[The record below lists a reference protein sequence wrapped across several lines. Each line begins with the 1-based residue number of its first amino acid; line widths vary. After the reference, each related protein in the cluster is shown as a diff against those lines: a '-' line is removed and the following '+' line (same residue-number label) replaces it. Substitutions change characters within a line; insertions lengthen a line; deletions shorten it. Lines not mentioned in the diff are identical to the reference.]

1 MVEQYPSQLAHD
13 AEKTGEPLASFI
25 MAVNRD
31 NPWLDQA
38 IASVL
43 SQDEPRFEYLI
54 CANAC
59 DDALWHKLHEHA
71 ARDDRIRLFR
81 TSIGQLSFNLNVLA
95 DQARTPYLVR
105 MDADDVS
112 LPNRLSTLL
121 AAMQRDGLDVLGSAV
136 ALIDADSREIGTM
149 TFPQSSK
156 AISGALSTRTVFCHP
171 AVILRKQFLLEIRG
185 YLGGFVSEDTD
196 LWLRADRMGAKM
208 GNLPDVLLHYRMH
221 QGQSIMSSLGYAEVA
236 SHWLRECLLRPSFR
250 SFRGLLISLG
260 KFVTARWLPG
270 VRRYRKPRSGGAL

>member
-1 MVEQYPSQLAHD
+1 MTEQPLPQFVHEVDKTSQ
-13 AEKTGEPLASFI
+13 PLASFI
-25 MAVNRD
+25 MAINRD
-31 NPWLDQA
+31 NAWLDQA
-38 IASVL
+38 MASVL
-43 SQDEPRFEYLI
+43 SQDEPRFEYII

-59 DDALWHKLHEHA
+59 DDALWHKLQKYA
-71 ARDDRIRLFR
+71 AGDCRIRLLR

-121 AAMQRDGLDVLGSAV
+121 ALMERDGLDVLGSAV
-136 ALIDADSREIGTM
+136 AIINADSREIGTM
-149 TFPQSSK
+149 TFPQTSK
-156 AISGALSTRTVFCHP
+156 AISRALSKRTVFCHP
-171 AVILRKQFLLEIRG
+171 AVVLRKQFLLEMRG

-208 GNLPDVLLHYRMH
+208 ANLPDVLLHYRVH
-221 QGQSIMSSLGYAEVA
+221 QEQSIMSSLGYAEVA

-250 SFRGLLISLG
+250 NISGLMISLC
-260 KFVTARWLPG
+260 KFVISRWLPG
-270 VRRYRKPRSGGAL
+270 VRRYMKLGPGNVS